1 MIFVL
6 LGLGSNT
13 DYRGKKPAE
22 LLAFACN
29 ELSKILLSP
38 MFSSIYESKAMYVE
52 NQNNFLNMVV
62 KGFVPNETNPF
73 DLLNKIHEIEAKFGR
88 DRTQEIRFGPRPL
101 DIDIEEFGNVVMN
114 ENPNLILPHPRI
126 HEREFV
132 LIPALEILTDSA
144 DEKVRKSFEKFL
156 SVLPNQGVKKCS
168 KEVQNQFK
176 SICHSE
182 FISES
187 K

>member
-1 MIFVL
+1 MIPVL

-29 ELSKILLSP
+29 ELSKFLLSP

-73 DLLNKIHEIEAKFGR
+73 DLLNTIHKIEAKFGR
-88 DRTQEIRFGPRPL
+88 DRTKEIRFGPRSL
-101 DIDIEEFGNVVMN
+101 DIDIEEFGNVKMN
-114 ENPNLILPHPRI
+114 NAPDLILPHPRV

-144 DEKVRKSFEKFL
+144 DKELRKTFENFL
-156 SVLPNQGVKKCS
+156 SALPNQDVKKS
-168 KEVQNQFK
+168 SEEIQNQFRLTLK
-176 SICHSE
+176 MSS
-182 FISES
+182 
-187 K
+187 

>member
-6 LGLGSNT
+6 FGLGSNT

-22 LLAFACN
+22 LLASACG
-29 ELSKILLSP
+29 ELSKLLFSP

-52 NQNNFLNMVV
+52 NQNNFLNMAV

-88 DRTQEIRFGPRPL
+88 DRTKEIRFGPRPI

-114 ENPNLILPHPRI
+114 ENPDLILPHPRLQ
-126 HEREFV
+126 EREFV

-144 DEKVRKSFEKFL
+144 DEKIKNSFEKFL
-156 SVLPNQGVKKCS
+156 SALPNQDVKKS
-168 KEVQNQFK
+168 SEEIQTLFNSVLQNAK
-176 SICHSE
+176 NGG
-182 FISES
+182 
-187 K
+187 